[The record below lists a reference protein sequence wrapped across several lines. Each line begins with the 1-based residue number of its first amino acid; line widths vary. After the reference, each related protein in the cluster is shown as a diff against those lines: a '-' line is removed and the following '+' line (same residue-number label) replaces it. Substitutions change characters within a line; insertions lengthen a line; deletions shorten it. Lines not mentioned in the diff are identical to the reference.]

1 VKEVRL
7 LEDIVSY
14 GKNRTVYGKKNERV
28 KIVADLRNVL
38 IVQGKYEKFP
48 VIKDKVV
55 NVTEFL

>member
-7 LEDIVSY
+7 LEDILSY

-28 KIVADLRNVL
+28 KIVADFGNVL